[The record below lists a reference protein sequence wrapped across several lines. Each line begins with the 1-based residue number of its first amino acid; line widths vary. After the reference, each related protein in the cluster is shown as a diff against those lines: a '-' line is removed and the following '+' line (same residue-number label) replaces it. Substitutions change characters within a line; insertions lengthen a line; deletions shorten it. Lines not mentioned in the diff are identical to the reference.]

1 MKEPLV
7 PKGEA
12 PGQSM
17 EAAVR
22 KDKPL
27 NCVCELD
34 YMLWMSG
41 GREEVTVQKG
51 LKGNPKGG
59 SLSPGG

>member
-12 PGQSM
+12 PGQSI
-17 EAAVR
+17 EAAVW

-27 NCVCELD
+27 NSVCELD
-34 YMLWMSG
+34 
-41 GREEVTVQKG
+41 
-51 LKGNPKGG
+51 
-59 SLSPGG
+59 